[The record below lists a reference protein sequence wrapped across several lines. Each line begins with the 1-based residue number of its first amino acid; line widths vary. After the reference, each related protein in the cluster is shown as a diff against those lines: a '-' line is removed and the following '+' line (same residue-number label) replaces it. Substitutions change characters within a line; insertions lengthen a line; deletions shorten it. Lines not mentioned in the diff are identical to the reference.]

1 MPHFGL
7 IDEDALGP
15 VEGPLMR
22 AKLHIRGARH
32 RFERGQIMDGIL
44 ALYDALCSAMDWY
57 IAVPG
62 RRGRLAMKEGDDLL
76 NDESLYRVL
85 VRSGVLDGSFNYDEM
100 SALVMK
106 ALDKDAQLA
115 GFDWKGLMEKTDIV
129 FTELGVMP
137 FDEKTLPEERP
148 EPFLTRPE
156 KEKQKPGL

>member
-1 MPHFGL
+1 
-7 IDEDALGP
+7 
-15 VEGPLMR
+15 MR
-22 AKLHIRGARH
+22 AKLHIRGARR

-62 RRGRLAMKEGDDLL
+62 RRGRLVIKEGDDLL

-85 VRSGVLDGSFNYDEM
+85 VRSGVLDGSFDYGQM

-106 ALDKDAQLA
+106 ALDKDAQLTDL
-115 GFDWKGLMEKTDIV
+115 DWKGLMKKTEAV
-129 FTELGVMP
+129 FTGLGVMP

-148 EPFLTRPE
+148 EPFLT
-156 KEKQKPGL
+156 KQGKQKTD